1 MEERFSDSEN
11 DKQITAILATNIMN
25 NDLFNEE
32 TDTYYNSSRSFP
44 QTQYNLLFT
53 AAIVFIVSMLLNNGR
68 QAHMLKDTKQD
79 PCPLN
84 EQTKNI
90 KETMQNHK
98 NTKVESRQN
107 TGQLIL
113 VKEKSELKNLLA
125 SLRVHLNTREQYII
139 DLLIKIF
146 ELDDNLRTI
155 KEYRSR
161 ESTDA
166 LSGFAYTREQS
177 VGILRTLQSYL
188 PPRAKTM
195 AEETLKLIEVIDSFR
210 NYTKKIN
217 TMEDDNISLAEK
229 GRELIKVFK
238 PILNEKLKKNI
249 DKMIKML
256 ALIEMMNEQ
265 EFKNRVEKEEGS
277 TNGQPHKTT
286 DTIKALPT
294 IREKAEPDRDHDN
307 MADISA
313 QEPEDNAIDDNIAQY
328 NDDNNLNGDA
338 EGSDREDDTSQ
349 NNNEIDDGKGDVEN
363 KDGGENIQKY
373 ANNEKNGNNDN
384 MLDSVRN
391 LLNDESQREKLSKF
405 MEIAKYMAK
414 SGE

>member
-1 MEERFSDSEN
+1 MEERFSDSDNE
-11 DKQITAILATNIMN
+11 KQITAILATNIMN

-32 TDTYYNSSRSFP
+32 TDTYYNSSRGFP
-44 QTQYNLLFT
+44 QTQHNLLFV
-53 AAIVFIVSMLLNNGR
+53 AAIVFFVSMLLNNGR
-68 QAHMLKDTKQD
+68 QARMLKNTKQD
-79 PCPLN
+79 PSPLN

-90 KETMQNHK
+90 KGTIPNHK

-113 VKEKSELKNLLA
+113 IKEKSELKNLLA

-139 DLLIKIF
+139 DLFIKIF

-155 KEYRSR
+155 KEYRGR

-166 LSGFAYTREQS
+166 LSGFGYTREQS
-177 VGILRTLQSYL
+177 VGILRTLQPYL

-195 AEETLKLIEVIDSFR
+195 AEETLKLIEVIDNFS

-265 EFKNRVEKEEGS
+265 EFKNRIEKEQGL
-277 TNGQPHKTT
+277 TNGQPHKTP

-294 IREKAEPDRDHDN
+294 IKEKAEPDQYQYHDN
-307 MADISA
+307 MADTSA
-313 QEPEDNAIDDNIAQY
+313 PEPEDNAIDDNIAQY
-328 NDDNNLNGDA
+328 NNDDNLNGDA
-338 EGSDREDDTSQ
+338 EGSNRGDDTGQ
-349 NNNEIDDGKGDVEN
+349 NKNEIDGKGDAEH
-363 KDGGENIQKY
+363 KDEDGNIK
-373 ANNEKNGNNDN
+373 KNGNNDN
-384 MLDSVRN
+384 ILDGVRN
-391 LLNDESQREKLSKF
+391 LLNDESQREKLGKL

-414 SGE
+414 NGE